1 MAVPWSPSRLK
12 RALDGRD
19 RAELNTL
26 ARYLMPAAL
35 AGRAVLL
42 ARRPYLA
49 GTCSNKEDDVQE
61 VLVALFRD
69 DARILRKFDPS
80 LQRRPD
86 AADERGLRRFVI
98 GVTVN
103 VLLRVYRGRRV
114 QWEALGDDMAAV
126 EGGAANT
133 REWVQLTR
141 AMDLERALGTL
152 SASDRSLFALI
163 YVEQAEQAECCARLE
178 IEINAFQARKS
189 RLLRRLR
196 RVHESCGL
204 ADARGRAH
212 G

>member
-1 MAVPWSPSRLK
+1 MAAIWSPGRLK
-12 RALDGRD
+12 RVLDGRD
-19 RAELNTL
+19 RAELNEL

-49 GTCSNKEDDVQE
+49 GSSSNKEDDVQE

-69 DARILRKFDPS
+69 GGRILRKFDPS

-86 AADERGLRRFVI
+86 PADERGLRRFVI

-103 VLLRVYRGRRV
+103 VLLRVYRRRRV
-114 QWEALGDDMAAV
+114 QWEALGDDMALV
-126 EGGAANT
+126 EGDAANT
-133 REWVQLTR
+133 REWTNLTR
-141 AMDLERALGTL
+141 VMDLERALETL

-163 YVEQAEQAECCARLE
+163 YIEQAEQAECCTRLG
-178 IEINAFQARKS
+178 IQINTFQARKS

-196 RVHESCGL
+196 RLHEDSEA
-204 ADARGRAH
+204 ADALRRAH